1 MEIIGE
7 IIFGFL
13 AEIVITVV
21 GEAFVELGFHS
32 LAERLGQRFW
42 KRVFVGSLYAVGALA
57 LGALSLKVL
66 PVMVFS
72 SGAIAIVYF
81 IFAPIVAGFAM
92 CFVSWIINRGIDD
105 RGFFVPTKFAYG
117 VIFACVFSVTRTIF
131 G

>member
-32 LAERLGQRFW
+32 LAERIGQRFW
-42 KRVFVGSLYAVGALA
+42 KRIFVGALYAAGAFA
-57 LGALSLKVL
+57 LGALSLRVL
-66 PVMVFS
+66 PVMVYNS
-72 SGAIAIVYF
+72 RMTALIYF
-81 IFAPIVAGFAM
+81 IFAPIIAGLAL
-92 CFVSWIINRGIDD
+92 CLVSWIINRGIND
-105 RGFFVPTKFAYG
+105 RGFFDATKFAYG
-117 VIFACVFSVTRTIF
+117 VIFALIFSVTRTIF

>member
-13 AEIVITVV
+13 AEIVITIV

-42 KRVFVGSLYAVGALA
+42 KRVFVGAIYAAGAFV

-72 SGAIAIVYF
+72 NRAIAVVYF
-81 IFAPIVAGFAM
+81 IFAPIVAGLAL
-92 CFVSWIINRGIDD
+92 CLVSWIINRGIDD
-105 RGFFVPTKFAYG
+105 RGFLVPTKFAYG
-117 VIFACVFSVTRTIF
+117 VIFALIFSVTRTIF